1 MLIILYNIYS
11 VIFIVPGHLFSLD
24 WVGMVKPL
32 LPQTISSS
40 LPVDVVRVIY
50 SFVPHMPKVATPGSS
65 PNLQKELARLQSKN
79 LNGCSPMYMYELDDF
94 LLDGYGQKPV
104 TKLSSLRKV
113 SI

>member
-1 MLIILYNIYS
+1 
-11 VIFIVPGHLFSLD
+11 
-24 WVGMVKPL
+24 MVKPL
-32 LPQTISSS
+32 LPHTVSSA
-40 LPVDVVRVIY
+40 LPVDVLRVIY
-50 SFVPHMPKVATPGSS
+50 SFVPHMPKQLTPGSS
-65 PNLQKELARLQSKN
+65 PNLQKELTRLQTKN